1 MISSEETEEMRE
13 QSAEERRDF
22 VERWA
27 EYVRTHDDEEWSRQ
41 QNKLIDSQLESARE
55 AAKRGDT
62 DPAAFAAE
70 LDRRQR
76 RTE

>member
-1 MISSEETEEMRE
+1 MITSEESELTRE

-41 QNKLIDSQLESARE
+41 QNELIDSQLQTARE
-55 AAKRGDT
+55 AARRGDT
-62 DPAAFAAE
+62 DPVAFAKE